1 MRIGLV
7 SPYSLTLPGGV
18 QGQVLGL
25 TRVLRA
31 RGHEARALGPCDG
44 PPPEPWVTPLGNSI
58 PTAANGSMAPLAP
71 DASAALRTIRVL
83 REERF
88 DLLHLHEPLAP
99 GPTMTALVMDGWPT
113 VGTFHAAGDSAS
125 YKYMNKGSRWLAGR
139 LDRRCAVSGDAR
151 ELAHRYLDGEY
162 DVLFNGVELDRFRA
176 GEVPRA
182 EAPTVFFCGR
192 HEPRKGL
199 EQLLE
204 AMALLPPDTQLWVA
218 SDGPETP
225 RLRSAFAGDPRV
237 SWLGRITETEKIRR
251 LRAAWVFC
259 APSLH
264 GESFGVVLI
273 EAMAARTAIVATELA
288 GYRAVAR
295 PGEDA
300 LLVPPGEVDALA
312 GALAQ
317 VLARPELRAALETSG
332 TERCE
337 RFSMEALAAHYEAIY
352 LDVVARW
359 AEEHVAATVPRRRW
373 WPR

>member
-1 MRIGLV
+1 MRIGIV

-25 TRVLRA
+25 ARVLRA
-31 RGHEARALGPCDG
+31 KGHEARVLGPCDG

-99 GPTMTALVMDGWPT
+99 GPTMTALVMDAWPV

-125 YKYMNKGSRWLAGR
+125 YKYVNGGSRWLAGR

-151 ELAHRYLDGEY
+151 ELAQRYLGGEY
-162 DVLFNGVELDRFRA
+162 DVLFNGVELERFRQ
-176 GEVPRA
+176 GEVARA
-182 EAPTVFFCGR
+182 EQPTIFFCRR

-204 AMALLPPDTQLWVA
+204 AMALLPPSTQLWVA
-218 SDGPETP
+218 SDGPETD
-225 RLRSAFAGDPRV
+225 RLRSMFAGDPRV
-237 SWLGRITETEKIRR
+237 HWLGRISETEKIQR

-273 EAMAARTAIVATELA
+273 ESMAACTPIVATELA

-300 LLVPPGEVDALA
+300 LLVPPQDVDALA
-312 GALAQ
+312 TALRD
-317 VLARPELRAALETSG
+317 VLTDARLRASLCRSG

-337 RFSMEALAAHYEAIY
+337 RFSMQTLAAHYEAIY
-352 LDVVARW
+352 FDVVARW
-359 AEEHVAATVPRRRW
+359 REEHPQRTVPRRW
-373 WPR
+373 WRPR

>member
-25 TRVLRA
+25 ARVLRA
-31 RGHEARALGPCDG
+31 RGHEARVLGPSDG

-58 PTAANGSMAPLAP
+58 PTVANGSMAPLAP

-88 DLLHLHEPLAP
+88 EVLHCHEPLAP
-99 GPTMTALVMDGWPT
+99 GPTMTSLVMHPCPV

-125 YKYMNKGSRWLAGR
+125 YKYMNRGSRWLADR

-151 ELAHRYLDGEY
+151 ELAHRYLGGEY
-162 DVLFNGVELDRFRA
+162 DVLFNGVELDRFRTGHVA
-176 GEVPRA
+176 RA
-182 EAPTVFFCGR
+182 ESPTIFFCGR

-199 EQLLE
+199 EQLRE
-204 AMALLPPDTQLWVA
+204 ALALLPPDTQLWIA
-218 SDGPETP
+218 SDGPETG
-225 RLRSAFAGDPRV
+225 RLRSRFAGDPRV
-237 SWLGRITETEKIRR
+237 TWLGRIPESEKIHR

-273 EAMAARTAIVATELA
+273 EAMAAGTAIVATELA

-300 LLVPPGEVDALA
+300 LLVPPDDVDALA
-312 GALAQ
+312 DALGR
-317 VLARPELRAALETSG
+317 VLAEPGLRKALELSG
-332 TERCE
+332 SERCD
-337 RFSMEALAAHYEAIY
+337 RFSMETLAVHYEAIY
-352 LDVVARW
+352 RDVVARW
-359 AEEHVAATVPRRRW
+359 AELQAPETIPRRRW
-373 WPR
+373 RSR

>member
-1 MRIGLV
+1 M

-25 TRVLRA
+25 ARVLRS
-31 RGHEARALGPCDG
+31 RGYEARVLGPCDG
-44 PPPEPWVTPLGNSI
+44 PPPEPWVTPLGNSV

-99 GPTMTALVMDGWPT
+99 GPTMTALVMDAWPI

-125 YKYMNKGSRWLAGR
+125 YKYINGGSRWLANR

-162 DVLFNGVELDRFRA
+162 DVLFNGVELDRFRSGA
-176 GEVPRA
+176 VKRA
-182 EAPTVFFCGR
+182 EEPTIFFCGR

-204 AMALLPPDTQLWVA
+204 AMALLPADTHLWIA
-218 SDGPETP
+218 SDGPETA
-225 RLRSAFAGDPRV
+225 RLRSMFAGDPRV
-237 SWLGRITETEKIRR
+237 TWLGRITETEKIHR

-300 LLVPPGEVDALA
+300 LLVPPGEVEALA
-312 GALAQ
+312 GALRA
-317 VLARPELRAALETSG
+317 VLSDPGLRDSLEASG

-337 RFSMEALAAHYEAIY
+337 RFSMESLAGHYEAIY
-352 LDVVARW
+352 DDVVARW
-359 AEEHVAATVPRRRW
+359 RAERATETVPRRRW
-373 WPR
+373 WRR